1 MNGRMTGHVFQRTWE
16 TNDGQECHSWA
27 YAIERGRV
35 DGRRLT
41 PLTREPYK
49 TKKDAE
55 NALRDELSG
64 RELGTW
70 VEPTRQTVGE
80 WFTDEW
86 VPALT
91 EAVAGLSLTAEDL
104 LVGGKR
110 VAVLERLFDVQRGL
124 RARDDTLP
132 T

>member
-64 RELGTW
+64 RVSGTW

-86 VPALT
+86 VRIPEQAEHRFRRQAEHFPGPAA
-91 EAVAGLSLTAEDL
+91 ESL
-104 LVGGKR
+104 GGC
-110 VAVLERLFDVQRGL
+110 
-124 RARDDTLP
+124 
-132 T
+132 